1 MSILLA
7 KEKLFKCIFG
17 FLLILLISFICSGCN
32 KNKDIVLTSDVNTY
46 LKGSSSFNE
55 NIKNI
60 LPSQEELA
68 NAKIVFYMLY
78 NNNEKEETFSENMIR
93 MSVKYSAEDFEKTRK
108 KMEQLSEKHKSSTM
122 SSCFYYDGVL
132 YNGFIFINDGYCAV
146 AYNACSDTQT
156 LSYIAFD
163 SFNLQFMNVQSALEL
178 FPDFKCERQIVS
190 H

>member
-7 KEKLFKCIFG
+7 RKKHFKCIFV
-17 FLLILLISFICSGCN
+17 FLLILLISFICCGCN
-32 KNKDIVLTSDVNTY
+32 KNKNIILTSDVNTY

-55 NIKNI
+55 NVKNI
-60 LPSQEELA
+60 LPSQEDLK

-78 NNNEKEETFSENMIR
+78 NNNEKEEAFSESMIR
-93 MSVKYSAEDFEKTRK
+93 MTVKYSADDFEKARK

-132 YNGFIFINDGYCAV
+132 YNGFILVNDGYCAI

-163 SFNLQFMNVQSALEL
+163 SYDLQFMNVQSALEL
-178 FPDFKCERQIVS
+178 FPDFKCGRQIVS